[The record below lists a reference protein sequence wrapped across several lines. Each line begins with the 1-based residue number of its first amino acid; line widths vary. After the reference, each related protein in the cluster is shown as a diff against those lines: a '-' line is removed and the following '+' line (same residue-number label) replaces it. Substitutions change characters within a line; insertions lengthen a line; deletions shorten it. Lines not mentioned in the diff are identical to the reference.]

1 MAAEDIEH
9 ETEIRRTRSVVPVVL
24 AVTALALLVGVAL
37 GRSGDDAGEA
47 ARTPS
52 TTSTSSPP
60 QTRPA
65 RLPVVRLVAHAD
77 DGPRPATTA
86 EGPGTVGGGD
96 TFEAIQATPVVTD
109 GLVVALVDGGTLVAG
124 RPGGTFRQVGPEAPA
139 SSLVA
144 SNERGHVW
152 VVTPEDDL
160 LLVHL
165 EGLETLVRIPLDG
178 DRVLGP
184 ASFGVVT
191 RSPDGVVSWRR
202 PSFDPTPIGI
212 PSDREAVD
220 AGGDVVLVEVPE
232 GPGDVRRLEAWS
244 VVTGRLVRD
253 FAVSGDQRA
262 AVLATDGSAVAL
274 PQEVGWVVR
283 DTATGDQR
291 GTLPASFSD
300 PVWIGDGRFAVQVD
314 GGAAVSDGSALA
326 PRWRIWALA
335 EQSPEG

>member
-9 ETEIRRTRSVVPVVL
+9 ETEIHRTRSGVPALL
-24 AVTALALLVGVAL
+24 AVAVLALLVGIAL
-37 GRSGDDAGEA
+37 GLSADDAPEEA
-47 ARTPS
+47 PTPTTS
-52 TTSTSSPP
+52 TTSTPP
-60 QTRPA
+60 QTPPA
-65 RLPVVRLVAHAD
+65 RLAVVHLIAHTE

-86 EGPGTVGGGD
+86 DAPGTVGGGD

-109 GLVVALVDGGTLVAG
+109 GRVVALVDGGTVVAG
-124 RPGGTFRQVGPEAPA
+124 RPGGTFRAVGPETPT
-139 SSLVA
+139 SMLVA
-144 SNERGHVW
+144 SNEPGHVW
-152 VVTPEDDL
+152 AVTPEDDMR
-160 LLVHL
+160 LVDL
-165 EGLETLVRIPLDG
+165 DGLETLVRIPLGG

-212 PSDREAVD
+212 PSDRVALD
-220 AGGDVVLVEVPE
+220 AGGDVILVEVPD

-244 VVTGRLVRD
+244 VVTGRLVRGY
-253 FAVSGDQRA
+253 AVSGDQRA
-262 AVLATDGSAVAL
+262 AVLATDGSTVAV
-274 PQEVGWVVR
+274 PQAVGWIVR
-283 DTATGDQR
+283 DTATGEQR

-300 PVWIGDGRFAVQVD
+300 PVWIGGGRFAVQVD

-335 EQSPEG
+335 EQSP